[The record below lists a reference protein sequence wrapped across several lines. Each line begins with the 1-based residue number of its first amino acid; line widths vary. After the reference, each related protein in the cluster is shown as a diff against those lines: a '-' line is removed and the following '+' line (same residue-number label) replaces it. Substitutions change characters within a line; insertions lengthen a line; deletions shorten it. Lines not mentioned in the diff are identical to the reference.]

1 MKSLILVAAAVLF
14 IGCGQDSKES
24 SGASVE
30 KKAQP
35 EVVVKQEVPKETA
48 VKEEVKQEVAKE
60 EVKQE
65 VANTEPAKVEEAKA
79 EVAIAKTSK
88 SGETLFK
95 ACAGCHGASGEKA
108 ALGKSQ
114 IIKGWSAAKVTET
127 LNGYKN
133 DTYGG
138 AMKGVMKGQASG
150 LSSEDINLLS
160 EYISKL

>member
-24 SGASVE
+24 SGASVD
-30 KKAQP
+30 KKTQP
-35 EVVVKQEVPKETA
+35 EVVVKQEAPKETA
-48 VKEEVKQEVAKE
+48 VKEEVKQAAV
-60 EVKQE
+60 
-65 VANTEPAKVEEAKA
+65 KVEEAKTEA
-79 EVAIAKTSK
+79 VKVETSK

-95 ACAGCHGASGEKA
+95 ACAGCHGVNGEKA

-114 IIKGWSAAKVTET
+114 IIKGWSAAKVAEA

-150 LSSEDINLLS
+150 LSSEDINLVS

>member
-24 SGASVE
+24 SSTASVE

-35 EVVVKQEVPKETA
+35 EVVVKQEVPKETV
-48 VKEEVKQEVAKE
+48 VKEEIKQEIV
-60 EVKQE
+60 
-65 VANTEPAKVEEAKA
+65 NTEPAKVEEVKT
-79 EVAIAKTSK
+79 EVAKVETSK

-95 ACAGCHGASGEKA
+95 VCAGCHGMSGEKA

-114 IIKGWSAAKVTET
+114 IIKGWSAQKVAEA

-138 AMKGVMKGQASG
+138 AMKGVMKGQSSG
-150 LSSEDINLLS
+150 LSPEDINLLS

>member
-24 SGASVE
+24 SSTASVE

-35 EVVVKQEVPKETA
+35 EVVVKQEAPKETV
-48 VKEEVKQEVAKE
+48 VKEEVKKE
-60 EVKQE
+60 EVKKEE
-65 VANTEPAKVEEAKA
+65 VKIEPVKIEGAKSA
-79 EVAIAKTSK
+79 
-88 SGETLFK
+88 ETLFK

-114 IIKGWSAAKVTET
+114 IIKGWSSAKVAEA

>member
-1 MKSLILVAAAVLF
+1 MKSLILVAVAVFF
-14 IGCGQDSKES
+14 IGCSDDSKES
-24 SGASVE
+24 SMASVE

-35 EVVVKQEVPKETA
+35 EVVVKQEAPKEVVAKEETKQEP
-48 VKEEVKQEVAKE
+48 VKEEVKQEAVNAEPVKVE
-60 EVKQE
+60 EVK
-65 VANTEPAKVEEAKA
+65 T
-79 EVAIAKTSK
+79 EVAIAETSK

-95 ACAGCHGASGEKA
+95 ACAGCHGISGEKA

-114 IIKGWSAAKVTET
+114 IIKGWSAAKVAEA

-150 LSSEDINLLS
+150 LSSEDINIIS